1 MNISQEKEIENIL
14 FNEHKEYAITGIA
27 IKPNLTDSELVKV
40 INTNELQRIGE
51 EIQEKIKNYK
61 EPNLNLTMP
70 NPEIKTLV
78 IPSIRKTD
86 TECPQIK
93 ITFFK

>member
-1 MNISQEKEIENIL
+1 MNYK
-14 FNEHKEYAITGIA
+14 
-27 IKPNLTDSELVKV
+27 ELVKKYKK
-40 INTNELQRIGE
+40 
-51 EIQEKIKNYK
+51 EKKNYK
-61 EPNLNLTMP
+61 EPNLNLTMS